1 MTPVVLHPTPSW
13 RAVANEQI
21 RATGLVLQKGAALML
36 GMILLLCAGAV
47 RLASIGHAQ
56 QRPVNFA
63 YTPEAA
69 LVFVLVACLI
79 PFGIWQDEGPDRR
92 TYHWSM
98 PVARHAHT
106 LTKVFAGWTWTM
118 ALTAGLLA
126 CIVAVTLIVERSVGD
141 PQRYD
146 PTFAWWVWLT
156 PFAAATIAYALVS
169 AAVVG
174 SRRPFIWIIGIP
186 AIYAGILMLLSTVHL
201 TDALASASA
210 LWFGYVGAG
219 AALGGKIAE
228 MAGPGS
234 SGALSLQRWASATVV
249 WSAIAATLLVAA
261 SRRHPEP

>member
-13 RAVANEQI
+13 RAVDNEQI

-69 LVFVLVACLI
+69 LVFVLVASLI

-106 LTKVFAGWTWTM
+106 LTKPKARKVVEEVAKK
-118 ALTAGLLA
+118 LA
-126 CIVAVTLIVERSVGD
+126 ERFQMQCDLVAHAR
-141 PQRYD
+141 
-146 PTFAWWVWLT
+146 PT
-156 PFAAATIAYALVS
+156 S
-169 AAVVG
+169 
-174 SRRPFIWIIGIP
+174 S
-186 AIYAGILMLLSTVHL
+186 MN
-201 TDALASASA
+201 ASARAQYQSTNRINSDSA
-210 LWFGYVGAG
+210 
-219 AALGGKIAE
+219 
-228 MAGPGS
+228 
-234 SGALSLQRWASATVV
+234 SG
-249 WSAIAATLLVAA
+249 
-261 SRRHPEP
+261 E